1 MIISSKN
8 KKHMMDV
15 YKGEMNMMWTRKEL
29 KERAKE
35 ALKRNYWKIVL
46 VSLIGMLI
54 GGGLG
59 SSGISGGGSD
69 IHDMASDNV
78 KEHFTEHENDDVDWE
93 GAEAVLDDI
102 QMDIRPQDI
111 VAVAFTVIVVLIVAA
126 IVLAIGIALDVLLLN
141 PVQVGINRFMVK
153 SLDDTAR
160 IAEVGYTFDHNY
172 KNGVK
177 VMFFK
182 DLYVVLWSLL
192 FIVPGIYKAYQYRM
206 VPYILGENSDMTYQE
221 VLQRSKDMM
230 DGQKWDAFV
239 LDLSFILWHMLGG
252 ITCGLAEIFY
262 VAPYVNLT
270 DAALYS
276 RLSRKDLADAQ
287 SVPTT
292 MMQL

>member
-1 MIISSKN
+1 
-8 KKHMMDV
+8 
-15 YKGEMNMMWTRKEL
+15 MMWTRKEL

>member
-1 MIISSKN
+1 
-8 KKHMMDV
+8 
-15 YKGEMNMMWTRKEL
+15 MMWTRKEL

-69 IHDMASDNV
+69 IRDMASDNV

-206 VPYILGENSDMTYQE
+206 VPYILGENPDMTYQE
-221 VLQRSKDMM
+221 VLQKSKDMM

>member
-1 MIISSKN
+1 
-8 KKHMMDV
+8 
-15 YKGEMNMMWTRKEL
+15 MMWTRKEL

-69 IHDMASDNV
+69 IRDMASDNV

-111 VAVAFTVIVVLIVAA
+111 VAVAVTVIVVLIVAA
-126 IVLAIGIALDVLLLN
+126 IVLAIVLALDVLLLN

-206 VPYILGENSDMTYQE
+206 VPYILGENPDMTYQE

>member
-1 MIISSKN
+1 
-8 KKHMMDV
+8 
-15 YKGEMNMMWTRKEL
+15 MMWTRKEL

-69 IHDMASDNV
+69 IRDMASDNV

-111 VAVAFTVIVVLIVAA
+111 AAAAFTVIVVLIVAA

-153 SLDDTAR
+153 SLDDTTR

-206 VPYILGENSDMTYQE
+206 VPYILGENPDMTYQE

>member
-1 MIISSKN
+1 MYIK
-8 KKHMMDV
+8 
-15 YKGEMNMMWTRKEL
+15 ERCNMMWTRKEL

-206 VPYILGENSDMTYQE
+206 VPYILGENPDMTYQE

>member
-1 MIISSKN
+1 
-8 KKHMMDV
+8 
-15 YKGEMNMMWTRKEL
+15 MMWTRKEL

-69 IHDMASDNV
+69 IRDMASDNV

-126 IVLAIGIALDVLLLN
+126 IVLAIVLALDVLLLN

-206 VPYILGENSDMTYQE
+206 VPYILGENPDMTYQE

-262 VAPYVNLT
+262 EAPYVNLT

>member
-1 MIISSKN
+1 
-8 KKHMMDV
+8 
-15 YKGEMNMMWTRKEL
+15 MMWTRKEL

-206 VPYILGENSDMTYQE
+206 VPYILGENPDMTYQE
-221 VLQRSKDMM
+221 VLLRSKDMM

>member
-1 MIISSKN
+1 
-8 KKHMMDV
+8 
-15 YKGEMNMMWTRKEL
+15 MMWTRKEL

-69 IHDMASDNV
+69 IRDMASDNV

-182 DLYVVLWSLL
+182 DLYVELWSLL

-206 VPYILGENSDMTYQE
+206 VPYILGENPDMTYQE

>member
-1 MIISSKN
+1 
-8 KKHMMDV
+8 
-15 YKGEMNMMWTRKEL
+15 MMWTRKEL

-69 IHDMASDNV
+69 IRDMASDNV

-111 VAVAFTVIVVLIVAA
+111 VAVAFTVIVVLIVTA

-182 DLYVVLWSLL
+182 DLYVELWSLL

-206 VPYILGENSDMTYQE
+206 VPYILGENPDMTYQE

-287 SVPTT
+287 PVPTT

>member
-1 MIISSKN
+1 
-8 KKHMMDV
+8 
-15 YKGEMNMMWTRKEL
+15 MMWTRKEL

-69 IHDMASDNV
+69 IRDMASDNV

-111 VAVAFTVIVVLIVAA
+111 VAVVFTVIVVLIVAA
-126 IVLAIGIALDVLLLN
+126 IVLVIGIALDVLLLN
-141 PVQVGINRFMVK
+141 PIQVGINRFMVK

-192 FIVPGIYKAYQYRM
+192 FVIPGIYKAYQYRM
-206 VPYILGENSDMTYQE
+206 VPYILGENPDMTYQE

-287 SVPTT
+287 PVPTT

>member
-1 MIISSKN
+1 
-8 KKHMMDV
+8 
-15 YKGEMNMMWTRKEL
+15 MMWTRKEL

-111 VAVAFTVIVVLIVAA
+111 VTVAFTVIVVLIVAA

-160 IAEVGYTFDHNY
+160 ITEVGYTFDHNY

>member
-1 MIISSKN
+1 
-8 KKHMMDV
+8 
-15 YKGEMNMMWTRKEL
+15 MMWTRKEL

-69 IHDMASDNV
+69 IRDMASDNV

-93 GAEAVLDDI
+93 GAEAVQDDI

-153 SLDDTAR
+153 SLDDTTR

-206 VPYILGENSDMTYQE
+206 VPYILGENPDMTYQE

>member
-1 MIISSKN
+1 
-8 KKHMMDV
+8 
-15 YKGEMNMMWTRKEL
+15 MMWTRKEL

-69 IHDMASDNV
+69 IRDMASDNV

-93 GAEAVLDDI
+93 GAEAVQDDI

-111 VAVAFTVIVVLIVAA
+111 VAVAFTVIVVLIVTA

-206 VPYILGENSDMTYQE
+206 VPYILGENPDMTYQE

-252 ITCGLAEIFY
+252 ITSGLAEIFY

>member
-1 MIISSKN
+1 
-8 KKHMMDV
+8 
-15 YKGEMNMMWTRKEL
+15 MMWTRKEL

-69 IHDMASDNV
+69 IRDMASDNV

-126 IVLAIGIALDVLLLN
+126 IVLAIVLALDVLLLN

-206 VPYILGENSDMTYQE
+206 VPYILGENPDMTYQE

>member
-1 MIISSKN
+1 MYIK
-8 KKHMMDV
+8 
-15 YKGEMNMMWTRKEL
+15 ERCNMMWTRKEL

-192 FIVPGIYKAYQYRM
+192 FIVPGIYKVYQYRM
-206 VPYILGENSDMTYQE
+206 VPYILGENPDMTYQE

-287 SVPTT
+287 PVPTT

>member
-1 MIISSKN
+1 
-8 KKHMMDV
+8 
-15 YKGEMNMMWTRKEL
+15 MMWTRKEL

-69 IHDMASDNV
+69 IRDMASDNV

-126 IVLAIGIALDVLLLN
+126 IVLAIVLALDVLLLN

>member
-1 MIISSKN
+1 
-8 KKHMMDV
+8 
-15 YKGEMNMMWTRKEL
+15 MMWTRKEL

-206 VPYILGENSDMTYQE
+206 VPYILGENPDMTYQE

-252 ITCGLAEIFY
+252 ITYGLAEIFY

>member
-1 MIISSKN
+1 
-8 KKHMMDV
+8 
-15 YKGEMNMMWTRKEL
+15 MMWTRKEL

-69 IHDMASDNV
+69 IRDMASDNV

-111 VAVAFTVIVVLIVAA
+111 VAVAFTVIVVLIVTA
-126 IVLAIGIALDVLLLN
+126 IVLAIVLALDVLLLN

-206 VPYILGENSDMTYQE
+206 VPYILGENPDMTYQE

>member
-1 MIISSKN
+1 
-8 KKHMMDV
+8 
-15 YKGEMNMMWTRKEL
+15 MMWTRKEL

-69 IHDMASDNV
+69 IRDMASDNV

-126 IVLAIGIALDVLLLN
+126 IVLAIVLALDVLLLN

-206 VPYILGENSDMTYQE
+206 VPYILGENPDMTYQE

-276 RLSRKDLADAQ
+276 RLSRKDLADVQ

>member
-1 MIISSKN
+1 
-8 KKHMMDV
+8 
-15 YKGEMNMMWTRKEL
+15 MMWTRKEL

-69 IHDMASDNV
+69 IRDMASDNV

-111 VAVAFTVIVVLIVAA
+111 VAVVFTVIVVLIVAA
-126 IVLAIGIALDVLLLN
+126 IVLVIGIALDVLLLN

-206 VPYILGENSDMTYQE
+206 VPYILGENPDMTYQE

-276 RLSRKDLADAQ
+276 RLSRKDLEDAQ
-287 SVPTT
+287 PVPTT

>member
-1 MIISSKN
+1 
-8 KKHMMDV
+8 
-15 YKGEMNMMWTRKEL
+15 MMWTRKEL

-69 IHDMASDNV
+69 IRDMASDNV
-78 KEHFTEHENDDVDWE
+78 EEHFTEHENDDVDWE

-111 VAVAFTVIVVLIVAA
+111 VAIAFTVIVVLIVTA

-206 VPYILGENSDMTYQE
+206 VPYILGENPDMTYQE

-239 LDLSFILWHMLGG
+239 LDLSFILWHMIGG

-276 RLSRKDLADAQ
+276 RLSRKDLEDAQ
-287 SVPTT
+287 PVPTT

>member
-1 MIISSKN
+1 
-8 KKHMMDV
+8 
-15 YKGEMNMMWTRKEL
+15 MMWTRKEL

-69 IHDMASDNV
+69 IRDMASDNV

-111 VAVAFTVIVVLIVAA
+111 AAVAFTVIVVLIVAA

-206 VPYILGENSDMTYQE
+206 VPYILGENPDMTYQE

>member
-1 MIISSKN
+1 
-8 KKHMMDV
+8 
-15 YKGEMNMMWTRKEL
+15 MMWTRKEL

-69 IHDMASDNV
+69 IRDMASDNV

-160 IAEVGYTFDHNY
+160 IAEVGYTFEHNY

-206 VPYILGENSDMTYQE
+206 VPYILGENPDMTYQE

>member
-1 MIISSKN
+1 
-8 KKHMMDV
+8 
-15 YKGEMNMMWTRKEL
+15 MMWTRKEL

-69 IHDMASDNV
+69 IRDMASDNV
-78 KEHFTEHENDDVDWE
+78 KGHFTEYENDDVDWE

-126 IVLAIGIALDVLLLN
+126 IVLAVGIALDVLLLN

-192 FIVPGIYKAYQYRM
+192 FVIPGIYKAYQYRM
-206 VPYILGENSDMTYQE
+206 VPYILGENPDMTYQE

-276 RLSRKDLADAQ
+276 RLSRKDLEDAQ
-287 SVPTT
+287 PVPTT

>member
-1 MIISSKN
+1 
-8 KKHMMDV
+8 
-15 YKGEMNMMWTRKEL
+15 MMWTRKEL

-69 IHDMASDNV
+69 IRDMASDNV

-206 VPYILGENSDMTYQE
+206 VPYILGENPDMTYQE
-221 VLQRSKDMM
+221 VLLRSKDMM

>member
-1 MIISSKN
+1 
-8 KKHMMDV
+8 
-15 YKGEMNMMWTRKEL
+15 MMWTRKEL

-69 IHDMASDNV
+69 IRDMASDNV

-111 VAVAFTVIVVLIVAA
+111 VAVAFTVIVILIVAA

-206 VPYILGENSDMTYQE
+206 VPYILGENPDMTYQE

>member
-1 MIISSKN
+1 
-8 KKHMMDV
+8 
-15 YKGEMNMMWTRKEL
+15 MMWTRKEL

-69 IHDMASDNV
+69 IRDRASDNV

-206 VPYILGENSDMTYQE
+206 VPYILGENPDMTYQE

>member
-1 MIISSKN
+1 
-8 KKHMMDV
+8 
-15 YKGEMNMMWTRKEL
+15 MMWTRKEL

-69 IHDMASDNV
+69 IRDMASDNV

-93 GAEAVLDDI
+93 GAEAVQDDI

-206 VPYILGENSDMTYQE
+206 VPYILGENPDMTYQE

-252 ITCGLAEIFY
+252 ITSGLAEIFY

>member
-1 MIISSKN
+1 
-8 KKHMMDV
+8 
-15 YKGEMNMMWTRKEL
+15 MMWTRKEL

-69 IHDMASDNV
+69 IRDMASDNV
-78 KEHFTEHENDDVDWE
+78 KEHFTEHENDDEDWA
-93 GAEAVLDDI
+93 GAEAILDAI
-102 QMDIRPQDI
+102 RMDIRPQDI

-182 DLYVVLWSLL
+182 DLYVELWSLL

-206 VPYILGENSDMTYQE
+206 VPYILGENPDMTYQE

>member
-1 MIISSKN
+1 
-8 KKHMMDV
+8 
-15 YKGEMNMMWTRKEL
+15 MMWTRKEL

-69 IHDMASDNV
+69 IRDMASDNV

-126 IVLAIGIALDVLLLN
+126 IVLAIGIALDVLLQN

-206 VPYILGENSDMTYQE
+206 VPYILGENPDMTYQE

-287 SVPTT
+287 PVPTT

>member
-1 MIISSKN
+1 
-8 KKHMMDV
+8 
-15 YKGEMNMMWTRKEL
+15 MMWTRKEL

-69 IHDMASDNV
+69 IRDMASDNV

-111 VAVAFTVIVVLIVAA
+111 VAVAFTVIVVLIVTA

-206 VPYILGENSDMTYQE
+206 VPYILGENPDMTYQE

>member
-1 MIISSKN
+1 MYIK
-8 KKHMMDV
+8 
-15 YKGEMNMMWTRKEL
+15 ERCNMMWTRKEL

-126 IVLAIGIALDVLLLN
+126 IGIALDVLLLN

-206 VPYILGENSDMTYQE
+206 VPYILGENPDMTYQE

>member
-1 MIISSKN
+1 MYIK
-8 KKHMMDV
+8 
-15 YKGEMNMMWTRKEL
+15 ERCNMMWTRKEL

-192 FIVPGIYKAYQYRM
+192 FVIPGIYKAYQYRM
-206 VPYILGENSDMTYQE
+206 VPYILGENPDMTYQE

-287 SVPTT
+287 PVPTT

>member
-1 MIISSKN
+1 
-8 KKHMMDV
+8 
-15 YKGEMNMMWTRKEL
+15 MMWTRKEL

-69 IHDMASDNV
+69 IRDMASDNV

-111 VAVAFTVIVVLIVAA
+111 VAVVFTVIVVLIVAA
-126 IVLAIGIALDVLLLN
+126 IVLVIGIALDVLLLN

-192 FIVPGIYKAYQYRM
+192 FIIPGIYKAYQYRM
-206 VPYILGENSDMTYQE
+206 VPYILGENPDMTYQE

-287 SVPTT
+287 PVPTT

>member
-1 MIISSKN
+1 
-8 KKHMMDV
+8 
-15 YKGEMNMMWTRKEL
+15 MMWTRKEL

-59 SSGISGGGSD
+59 SSGVSGGGSD
-69 IHDMASDNV
+69 IRDMASDNV

-206 VPYILGENSDMTYQE
+206 VPYILGENPDMTYQE

-287 SVPTT
+287 PVPTT

>member
-1 MIISSKN
+1 
-8 KKHMMDV
+8 
-15 YKGEMNMMWTRKEL
+15 MMWTRKEL

-69 IHDMASDNV
+69 IRDMASDNV

>member
-1 MIISSKN
+1 
-8 KKHMMDV
+8 
-15 YKGEMNMMWTRKEL
+15 MMWTRKEL

-192 FIVPGIYKAYQYRM
+192 FVIPGIYKAYQYRM
-206 VPYILGENSDMTYQE
+206 VPYILGENPDMTYQE

-287 SVPTT
+287 PVPTT